1 MKTTYKITGMTCEAC
16 KYKVQSLLQKSMGV
30 ESVEVNLETN
40 EAIIESLNAINIAA
54 LKNALKEAPKYQI
67 DLPSTNDNS
76 LSITETKSWFETY
89 KPVLLIFFF
98 VTAISLIAAWQ
109 TQHHFAMTW
118 MRYFMAGFFF
128 AFSFFKLLDV
138 KGFAESYA
146 MYDLIAKR
154 IPFYGKVYPFIELL
168 LGFLFLLNWQPLWVN
183 AFTILLMSV
192 SLAGV
197 LQSVLNKTK
206 IRCAC
211 LGAVFNL
218 PMSTVT
224 IIEDGLMVVMAAWMI
239 LMELK
244 LLA

>member
-40 EAIIESLNAINIAA
+40 EAIIESLNPINIAA

>member
-30 ESVEVNLETN
+30 ESVEVILETN
-40 EAIIESLNAINIAA
+40 EAIIESLNPINIAA

>member
-1 MKTTYKITGMTCEAC
+1 MKTTYKVTGMTCEAC
-16 KYKVQSLLQKSMGV
+16 QYKVQSLLQKSMGV
-30 ESVEVNLETN
+30 EAVEINLESN
-40 EAIIESLNAINIAA
+40 ETVIESLNPINIEA

-67 DLPSTNDNS
+67 ELPSANDSS
-76 LSITETKSWFETY
+76 LSIPETKSWFETY

-98 VTAISLIAAWQ
+98 VTTISLLAAWQ
-109 TQHHFAMTW
+109 TQHHFAMNW
-118 MRYFMAGFFF
+118 CRYFMAGFFF

-154 IPFYGKVYPFIELL
+154 IPFYGKVYPFIELS

-183 AFTILLMSV
+183 LFTFLLMSV
-192 SLAGV
+192 SLGGV

-224 IIEDGLMVVMAAWMI
+224 IIEDGLMVAMAAWMI

-244 LLA
+244 LLV

>member
-40 EAIIESLNAINIAA
+40 EAIIESLNPINIAA

-192 SLAGV
+192 SLTGV